1 MDEARNLASITL
13 SRRRSST
20 TPHCFWFMPNGSVTP
35 NINGEHKWV
44 LFLHV
49 LSAIK
54 TPIQRSEKAHIFT
67 IQNRNC
73 VLRPWNWISP
83 LLINPLLFLANEP
96 FLGKI
101 GRIPLYLQVKSLD
114 FAVKSLYLPV
124 KSLYLPW
131 SKIPMFSSKIPI
143 FTGKIPMFSSKI
155 PIFTSKIHS
164 FYCFHLRFSLF
175 SLAEN
180 RKLPGSV
187 ALWCQMMRTPS
198 RMERFVLQRN

>member
-1 MDEARNLASITL
+1 MGFVSSCFICHKNTDSKIRKGTYFHHSKQKLCAETMKLNQSIADQ
-13 SRRRSST
+13 ST
-20 TPHCFWFMPNGSVTP
+20 S
-35 NINGEHKWV
+35 
-44 LFLHV
+44 
-49 LSAIK
+49 
-54 TPIQRSEKAHIFT
+54 
-67 IQNRNC
+67 
-73 VLRPWNWISP
+73 
-83 LLINPLLFLANEP
+83 FLANEP

-101 GRIPLYLQVKSLD
+101 GRISLYLQVKSLD

-124 KSLYLPW
+124 KSLYLPC

-198 RMERFVLQRN
+198 RMERICSPKKLG